1 MPGDRVTDVAGSP
14 APHRGAVGVAVR
26 RGANGGQDAASWVT
40 WGHAGVHPA
49 QGVAGGAVN
58 AAQSFVRRKI
68 SWGPPR
74 RADLEPQASGPWWGQ
89 PLPQPWAG
97 AVEGPRPAA
106 TAFSRHTVSLSGTLS
121 AMAGAARGP
130 AQPALQLAGEGGTE
144 GDESRAGPRAR
155 EAAGPR
161 S

>member
-14 APHRGAVGVAVR
+14 APHRGAAGVAMR
-26 RGANGGQDAASWVT
+26 QGADGGGQDAASWVT

-49 QGVAGGAVN
+49 QGVGGAVN

-68 SWGPPR
+68 WGPPR

-106 TAFSRHTVSLSGTLS
+106 MAFSRHTVSLSGTLG
-121 AMAGAARGP
+121 AMAGAAPGPCPARPPAGRGR
-130 AQPALQLAGEGGTE
+130 GDRGG
-144 GDESRAGPRAR
+144 
-155 EAAGPR
+155 
-161 S
+161 